1 MTGRYITGLHHHTLF
16 QRGWGG
22 HTTRTSAAKIAKVV
36 AAGQKNSQI
45 VENNLH

>member
-22 HTTRTSAAKIAKVV
+22 HTTRTAAKIAKVV
-36 AAGQKNSQI
+36 AAGQKNSQT